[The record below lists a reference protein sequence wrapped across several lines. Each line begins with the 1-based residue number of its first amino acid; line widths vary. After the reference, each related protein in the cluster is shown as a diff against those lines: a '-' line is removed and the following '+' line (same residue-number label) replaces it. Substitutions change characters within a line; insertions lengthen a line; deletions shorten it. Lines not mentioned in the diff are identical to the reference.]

1 MKNRLILCTLLTIF
15 GLFPAAQ
22 GAGDSELMAEM
33 KKYADNKSVS
43 RADWI
48 AGADWL
54 ANNFADSAEGKTL
67 LAANSELY
75 FDGLKNTLTG
85 GNEHKFIEQEL
96 ACQLRNRGFTVH
108 ERDNI
113 TPFPPDAKIVA
124 SGQIRNA
131 SVIADNSNRG
141 GYKMTLKVESQNKT
155 IWENEAMLLPP
166 QTTNLSLP
174 ANSTQT
180 TTTKETKIIISGGVF
195 MPPAPPPP
203 NRPIIII
210 NGGGIIAKPP
220 PPPRPHPTPF
230 PPRHNP
236 IFRPAPPPPPAPA
249 PMPPRPPR

>member
-1 MKNRLILCTLLTIF
+1 MKNRFILCTLLTIF

-22 GAGDSELMAEM
+22 GAGDSELMAGM

-67 LAANSELY
+67 LAANSELF

-96 ACQLRNRGFTVH
+96 ARQLRNRGFTVH

-141 GYKMTLKVESQNKT
+141 GYKMTLKIESQNKT
-155 IWENEAMLLPP
+155 IWENETMLLPP
-166 QTTNLSLP
+166 QTTNLSHP
-174 ANSTQT
+174 SNSTQT

-195 MPPAPPPP
+195 MPPVPPPP
-203 NRPIIII
+203 SRPIIII

-220 PPPRPHPTPF
+220 PPPRPHPMPF
-230 PPRHNP
+230 PPHHNQ
-236 IFRPAPPPPPAPA
+236 IFRPAPPPAPA
-249 PMPPRPPR
+249 PMPPRPPW